1 MTDAPVALDAAA
13 PAAALSVI
21 DFAAELPTGHR
32 SAEWLAASS
41 GLALHEVR
49 RWVGPAR
56 FPVVGADETIHDVAA
71 RAVARVRQAQ
81 PAEFAAVRTVLVG
94 GTGPWTHPAW
104 SPSAAIAEEFDLRE
118 AHCLEVGN
126 FCNSTAATLRV
137 ALDAAIARPAE
148 GNTLIVLQDH
158 LSSLVD
164 ETSPAAAELFNYAD
178 GAVALLAGPGAGR
191 GRFDV
196 VDAVSLTDP
205 SWHAE
210 YRGEYR
216 RDGRG
221 PVLRHAGSR
230 RGLRDRYIAAF
241 SELVHRV
248 IDKAGRD
255 LSEVALVLLNHGDQ
269 VTHERLLDELG
280 LPERRTV
287 FNYAHLAHQGGADT
301 FIALDA
307 AIDAGRVPAGSYV
320 LQLTS
325 GLGFSWGATL
335 LRAVRP

>member
-1 MTDAPVALDAAA
+1 MTD
-13 PAAALSVI
+13 PAGALSVI
-21 DFAAELPTGHR
+21 DFAAELPTGR
-32 SAEWLAASS
+32 RTVEQLAASS
-41 GLALHEVR
+41 GLAIGEVR
-49 RWVGPAR
+49 RWVGPAS
-56 FPVVGADETIHDVAA
+56 FPVVGPEETIQDVAA
-71 RAVARVRQAQ
+71 RAVARVRDAR

-94 GTGPWTHPAW
+94 GAGPWAHPVW
-104 SPSAAIAEEFDLRE
+104 SPSAAIADEFDLRE
-118 AHCLEVGN
+118 AHCVEVGN
-126 FCNSTAATLRV
+126 FCNSTAAVLRV

-164 ETSPAAAELFNYAD
+164 ETSPAGAELFNYAD
-178 GAVALLAGPGAGR
+178 GAVALLVGTGAGR

-196 VDAVSLTDP
+196 VDAVSVTDP

-210 YRGEYR
+210 YVGEYR

-221 PVLRHAGSR
+221 PVLRRTGNR
-230 RGLRDRYIAAF
+230 RGLRDRYVAAF

-248 IDKAGRD
+248 IDKGGRD
-255 LSEVALVLLNHGDQ
+255 LADVALVLLNHGDQ

-280 LPERRTV
+280 LPRERSW
-287 FNYAHLAHQGGADT
+287 FSYEHLAHQGAADT
-301 FIALDA
+301 FIALDS
-307 AIDAGRVPAGSYV
+307 AIGAGRVPVGSYV